1 MTIKEIEYRSGLPR
15 ASVRY
20 YEEQGLLSPTRAPN
34 GYRDYSEDDL
44 TALLKIKLLR
54 ELDCSLEDI
63 LALQRGA
70 VALPQL
76 LERQL
81 AALDAQGA
89 ALERAKAL
97 CARLRA
103 EGVTYAQLEPRRY
116 LDEEPPAS
124 WDPARDEAPRHP
136 WRRFFARTLD
146 MALYGTLFRLF
157 RALVLGQSNLNR
169 PEGDILAVALM
180 AAVLALALEPVLLH
194 FWGTTPGKWVFRLRL
209 TRDDGQNLSYDHA
222 LERTAKV
229 LFFGDCLGLPL
240 AGLVANLLAYRRDRL
255 GRKQP
260 WEREEE
266 LYQDTAPKESPVV
279 LRAVL
284 LYGAWLVLGV
294 ALLTGAE
301 WWVARL
307 PYPHPQTVAQ
317 FSANYDHILRY
328 QSTGYVAPDQ
338 LLTDQGVFAD
348 ADADADAGSY
358 AVYDIGTPPLLHYE
372 TDGAGRLTG
381 VTLGWD
387 QTFNNLWYYP
397 AAYLVRTLQAL
408 EGDSALFFS
417 DRSPLYLRCQA
428 LAAGDADTFNTL
440 PAGAWQARLEAEL
453 TGCHLEPD
461 HGLYVSDT
469 PSQDGQQRVVLR
481 LCLTSVSP

>member
-1 MTIKEIEYRSGLPR
+1 MTIKEIEYRANLSR

-63 LALQRGA
+63 LALQRGT
-70 VALPQL
+70 VTLPQL

-81 AALDAQGA
+81 DALDAQGA
-89 ALERAKAL
+89 TLDRAKAL
-97 CARLRA
+97 CARLRE

-116 LDEEPPAS
+116 LDQEPTPA
-124 WDPARDEAPRHP
+124 WDPAEDEAPRHP

-157 RALVLGQSNLNR
+157 RALALGQSNLNR
-169 PEGDILAVALM
+169 PEGDILAVTLM
-180 AAVLALALEPVLLH
+180 AAALALALEPVLLH
-194 FWGTTPGKWVFRLRL
+194 FRGTTPGKWVFRLRL
-209 TRDDGQNLSYDHA
+209 TGDDGQNLSYDQA
-222 LERTAKV
+222 LERTVKV
-229 LFFGDCLGLPL
+229 LLFGDCLGLPL
-240 AGLVANLLAYRRDRL
+240 ASLIANFLAYRRDRQ

-266 LYQDTAPKESPVV
+266 LYQDTAPQGSPVV

-284 LYGAWLVLGV
+284 LYGAWLVLAV

-301 WWVARL
+301 WRVARL

-328 QSTGYVAPDQ
+328 QSAGYVAPDQ
-338 LLTDQGVFAD
+338 FLTDQGVFAE
-348 ADADADAGSY
+348 ADPGSY

-397 AAYLVRTLQAL
+397 SAYLVRTLQAL

-428 LAAGDADTFNTL
+428 LAVGNANALHTL
-440 PAGAWQARLEAEL
+440 PAEAWQARLEQTF
-453 TGCHLEPD
+453 TGCHLETGI
-461 HGLYVSDT
+461 GLVAADI
-469 PSQDGQQRVVLR
+469 PSQDGQQHVTIRLR
-481 LCLTSVSP
+481 LTAVAP

>member
-89 ALERAKAL
+89 ALDRAKAL
-97 CARLRA
+97 CARLRE

-116 LDEEPPAS
+116 LDEEPPSA
-124 WDPARDEAPRHP
+124 WDPDRDKAPRHP
-136 WRRFFARTLD
+136 WRRFFARALD

-157 RALVLGQSNLNR
+157 RALALGQSNLNR
-169 PEGDILAVALM
+169 PGGDILAVALM

-194 FWGTTPGKWVFRLRL
+194 FWGTTPGKWVFHLRL
-209 TRDDGQNLSYDHA
+209 TGDDGQNLSYDQA
-222 LERTAKV
+222 LERTVKV

-240 AGLVANLLAYRRDRL
+240 ASLIANGLAYRRDRL

-266 LYQDTAPKESPVV
+266 LYQDTAPKESPIV
-279 LRAVL
+279 LRATL

-301 WWVARL
+301 WRVARL

-338 LLTDQGVFAD
+338 LLTDQGVFAG
-348 ADADADAGSY
+348 ADPGSY

-387 QTFNNLWYYP
+387 QTFHNLWYYP
-397 AAYLVRTLQAL
+397 SAYLVRALQAL

-428 LAAGDADTFNTL
+428 LAVGDADALHAL
-440 PAGAWQARLEAEL
+440 PAGAWQVRLEQEL

-461 HGLYVSDT
+461 PGLYVSDT
-469 PSQDGQQRVVLR
+469 PSQDGQHHATIRLR
-481 LCLTSVSP
+481 LTAATP